1 MRLEKAYRAWGHEL
15 STDETSLEAGLGFAI
30 DWQTEFLGKE
40 ALLEQKAK
48 GLRKRL
54 VAFVLEDAEPALWG
68 SEPILRDG
76 ELVGYTTSGA
86 VSPTLGRSVAL
97 GYVKGTS
104 EKLASADLLASS
116 FEIVNDGQRC
126 QARPSLRAPYD
137 PDRRTL

>member
-1 MRLEKAYRAWGHEL
+1 M
-15 STDETSLEAGLGFAI
+15 
-30 DWQTEFLGKE
+30 
-40 ALLEQKAK
+40 
-48 GLRKRL
+48 
-54 VAFVLEDAEPALWG
+54 WG

-116 FEIVNDGQRC
+116 FEIENDGRRS

-137 PDRRTL
+137 PDRRKL